1 MNRYDHES
9 FCFRAHQ

>member
-9 FCFRAHQ
+9 FCFRARQ